1 MLKSTIVILKSYL
14 ISIII
19 LIIIAAIFS
28 YIGDL
33 IFKKIV
39 VVDSSNS
46 YLFKLSIRD
55 YLEISGFLCLL
66 TAICYYFIEKI
77 LALKNLLLRC
87 MVSFLI
93 MSVVIILFGG
103 FTWGFTFNPFSI
115 KTLISYG
122 LSAFIFPILLSKMQT
137 NRKV

>member
-1 MLKSTIVILKSYL
+1 MLKSTNVILKSYL
-14 ISIII
+14 ISIVI
-19 LIIIAAIFS
+19 LIIVAAIFS

-33 IFKKIV
+33 ILKKIV

-77 LALKNLLLRC
+77 LNLKKILLRC

-93 MSVVIILFGG
+93 MSLVIILFGG

-115 KTLISYG
+115 KNLISYG
-122 LSAFIFPILLSKMQT
+122 LCAVIFPFLLLFIQK
-137 NRKV
+137 K